1 MRQGPLANN
10 SAVRCFL
17 SNDLKYMSFS
27 VLMSVYS
34 KENPRYLNE
43 ALCSIWDQQ
52 TLKPGQIV
60 LVKDGPLTEEL
71 DVCINTW
78 KQKLSDMLTIVEL
91 PENVGAAMARNMG
104 LQQCNYELVAI
115 MDSDDI
121 SLPNRF
127 EKQVAFMDE
136 NPDIVVSSAVLEE
149 WDETFSRYISVR
161 TLPLKQEELKK
172 FAKYRSPL
180 SNGVAIFRKSAILS
194 VGGYPLYRRGEDYAL
209 WSLLLVRGYK
219 LANLPD
225 ILYKQR
231 SGRGSLKRRG
241 ITQFKD
247 EQKIFKYQHDIKFLN
262 KYEYL
267 RNIMIRFIIRIFP
280 NFLKRLFYKY
290 RHIRKYQFFIA
301 IVDIA
306 LLFFAVF
313 LSLWIRDMQI
323 PSINRFLILFPH
335 FMPIIAAW
343 IVCFYIAG
351 FYSLEIP
358 RMGYRMLSSLS
369 MITVICTL
377 LSFAYFYLNIYF
389 PRGPRTILVIYG
401 LAVTI
406 LTALWRLCLNRI
418 ALRYTAKINVAFIG
432 INDTVIELI
441 RNARGISHL
450 NYKMMFLYDEN
461 YPHEKNI
468 SVTVIKDASVLID
481 EIKKNNVQIIVFNN
495 EVKLSRSV
503 QDVLFELID
512 HHLNFISIPD
522 FYELFMRC
530 VPIDTIN
537 ELGLLR
543 NFNLQSKRVYSLYK
557 QVTDVIMAIVLFII
571 TLPFWPFIILLI
583 KIETPGPAF
592 FKQERT
598 GYLGKPFTIIKFRTM
613 RIADNAHEP
622 TENNDARVTGV
633 GKFLRRTRIDEIP
646 QFLNII
652 KADMSFIG
660 PRPERPE
667 LIQKLEQE
675 VPFYRQ
681 RLLVKPGLSGWD
693 QVSGEYHSPSR
704 EDTYKKLQND
714 LYYIKN
720 MSLFLDV
727 SIFFKT
733 LVTIVKRGGV

>member
-1 MRQGPLANN
+1 
-10 SAVRCFL
+10 
-17 SNDLKYMSFS
+17 MSFS

-34 KENPRYLNE
+34 KENPRYLDE

-60 LVKDGPLTEEL
+60 LVKDGSLTIQL
-71 DVCINTW
+71 DDCISKW
-78 KQKLSDMLTIVEL
+78 KEKLSDLLTIVEL
-91 PENVGAAMARNMG
+91 PENVGVAAAMNSG
-104 LQQCNYELVAI
+104 LPQCRYELVAR
-115 MDSDDI
+115 MDSDDV

-127 EKQVAFMDE
+127 EKQVAFME
-136 NPDIVVSSAVLEE
+136 NNPDIAVSSAVLEE
-149 WDETFSRYISVR
+149 WNETLSKYIGVR
-161 TLPLKQEELKK
+161 VLPLKPEEIRK
-172 FAKYRSPL
+172 FAKYRCPL
-180 SNGVAIFRKSAILS
+180 SQPVAILRKSAVLS
-194 VGGYPLYRRGEDYAL
+194 VGGYQNFRAAEDYAL
-209 WSLLLVRGYK
+209 WSLLLIKGYK

-225 ILYKQR
+225 VLLKQR
-231 SGRGSLKRRG
+231 AGRGLMKRRG
-241 ITQFKD
+241 LSLFKS
-247 EQKIFKYQHDIKFLN
+247 EMKAYKYQHTIGFFN

-267 RNIMIRFIIRIFP
+267 RNTILRFFIRISP
-280 NFLKRLFYKY
+280 NFVKTFFYKY

-301 IVDIA
+301 IIDIA
-306 LLFFAVF
+306 LLFLAVY
-313 LSLWIRDMQI
+313 LSLWIRDLGL
-323 PSINRFLILFPH
+323 PSAVRFSRLIPH
-335 FMPIIAAW
+335 FIPIVAVW
-343 IVCFYIAG
+343 VVCFYIAG

-377 LSFAYFYLNIYF
+377 LSFAYFYLNIEF
-389 PRGPRTILVIYG
+389 RRGPRTILIIYG
-401 LAVTI
+401 LVVTI
-406 LTALWRLCLNRI
+406 LTALWRLSLNRI

-441 RNARGISHL
+441 HNARGISHL
-450 NYKMMFLYDEN
+450 NYRMMFLYDEN
-461 YPHEKNI
+461 YPYEKNI
-468 SVTVIKDASVLID
+468 NVTVIKDALVLID

-512 HHLNFISIPD
+512 HRLDFISIPD
-522 FYELFMRC
+522 FYELFMRR

-543 NFNLQSKRVYSLYK
+543 DFNLQSKKVYSLFK
-557 QVTDVIMAIVLFII
+557 QTIDVIMAFVFFII
-571 TLPFWPFIILLI
+571 TLTFWPLIILLI
-583 KIETPGPAF
+583 KIESPGPAF

-622 TENNDARVTGV
+622 TENNDTRVTRV
-633 GKFLRRTRIDEIP
+633 GKILRRTRIDEIP

-660 PRPERPE
+660 PRPERPVM
-667 LIQKLEQE
+667 IQKLEQE

-704 EDTYKKLQND
+704 EDSYKKLQYD

>member
-1 MRQGPLANN
+1 
-10 SAVRCFL
+10 
-17 SNDLKYMSFS
+17 MSFS

-34 KENPRYLNE
+34 KENPRYLDD

-91 PENVGAAMARNMG
+91 PENVGVGAAMNSG
-104 LQQCNYELVAI
+104 LPQCRYELVAR
-115 MDSDDI
+115 MDSDDV
-121 SLPNRF
+121 SLSNRF
-127 EKQVAFMDE
+127 EKQVTFME
-136 NPDIVVSSAVLEE
+136 NNPDIAASSAVLEE
-149 WDETFSRYISVR
+149 WNETLSKYIGVR
-161 TLPLKQEELKK
+161 VLPLKPEEIKK
-172 FAKYRSPL
+172 FAKYRCPL
-180 SNGVAIFRKSAILS
+180 SQPVAILRKSAILS
-194 VGGYPLYRRGEDYAL
+194 VGGYQDFRASEDYAL
-209 WSLLLVRGYK
+209 WSLLLTRGYK

-225 ILYKQR
+225 VLLKQR
-231 SGRGSLKRRG
+231 AGRGLMKRRG
-241 ITQFKD
+241 LSLFLNEMKAY
-247 EQKIFKYQHDIKFLN
+247 KYQYTIGFFN

-267 RNIMIRFIIRIFP
+267 RNTILRFFIRISP
-280 NFLKRLFYKY
+280 NFVKTLFYKY
-290 RHIRKYQFFIA
+290 RHIRKYQFFLAVI
-301 IVDIA
+301 DIT
-306 LLFFAVF
+306 LLFLAVF
-313 LSLWIRDMQI
+313 LSLWVRDWGI
-323 PSINRFLILFPH
+323 PSADRFLRLLPH
-335 FMPIIAAW
+335 FIPIIAAW
-343 IVCFYIAG
+343 VACFYIAG

-389 PRGPRTILVIYG
+389 PRGPRTVLVIYG
-401 LAVTI
+401 LVVAI
-406 LTALWRLCLNRI
+406 LTALWRLGLNRI

-441 RNARGISHL
+441 HNARGISHL
-450 NYKMMFLYDEN
+450 NYRMMFLFDEN
-461 YPHEKNI
+461 YPQEKNI
-468 SVTVIKDASVLID
+468 DVTLIKDASVLID

-495 EVKLSRSV
+495 EVKLSQSV

-512 HHLNFISIPD
+512 HHLDFISIPD

-543 NFNLQSKRVYSLYK
+543 DFNLQSKRVYSLYK
-557 QVTDVIMAIVLFII
+557 QVTDVIMALVLFII

-583 KIETPGPAF
+583 KLETPGPAF
-592 FKQERT
+592 FKRERT
-598 GYLGKPFTIIKFRTM
+598 GYLGRPFTIIKFRTM
-613 RIADNAHEP
+613 KIADNAQDSAGQADSRI
-622 TENNDARVTGV
+622 TKTGN
-633 GKFLRRTRIDEIP
+633 FLRKTRIDEIP
-646 QFLNII
+646 QFLNVI

-667 LIQKLEQE
+667 LIQELERE

-704 EDTYKKLQND
+704 EDTYKKLQYD

-720 MSLFLDV
+720 MSFFLDV